1 MLRDH
6 SGVKGAKPR
15 LKLAKEELPELSR
28 EYLTVR
34 NQAMRTKHLVAE
46 MNLAERR
53 SELIEKRLVERQ
65 AAYLLVALRQA
76 ILNIPQTYAR
86 RIVGLKDAKAA
97 KAMLHEMAISL
108 LNDLKDLPSKVT
120 DPNWLEELA
129 QEKDSSRAV
138 ENF

>member
-1 MLRDH
+1 MTAVQER
-6 SGVKGAKPR
+6 
-15 LKLAKEELPELSR
+15 LAKKQKVDAGLTIARTELAQMRCHR
-28 EYLTVR
+28 E
-34 NQAMRTKHLVAE
+34 AMAI
-46 MNLAERR
+46 AERR
-53 SELIEKRLVERQ
+53 GELITKKLVEQQ

-76 ILNIPQTYAR
+76 ILNVPQTYAR

-120 DPNWLEELA
+120 DPNWLEEFA

-138 ENF
+138 ETSD